1 MELFLALTKCP
12 AVKSK
17 LIQYFTN
24 LDYEM
29 NLEQV
34 YSKELLSTR
43 EQIQQM
49 KNFIQ
54 ANLEDCPIP
63 VPVWLNEDS
72 LKTFSQERRVGS
84 LNCSHL
90 ESSKSIEY
98 STA

>member
-1 MELFLALTKCP
+1 
-12 AVKSK
+12 
-17 LIQYFTN
+17 
-24 LDYEM
+24 
-29 NLEQV
+29 
-34 YSKELLSTR
+34 
-43 EQIQQM
+43 M

-98 STA
+98 STT